1 MRALMLY
8 IAVAVAAPVYGGQV
22 CPFMEGLPVW
32 KFEGYVALPMVL
44 ILGLRQV
51 LQPAYVD
58 SAPLLQRSLRQ
69 FRLDMGLFA
78 LAGMGTSLVLH
89 LVPGLPLWQSGSKL
103 TLAFITGGLF
113 ASLDL
118 ALARE
123 REVIAEAFASPGS
136 MPPPANMFPRS
147 KMFTLVAVSITVL
160 STMVLLLLIL
170 RDLNWLSQQPA
181 GARDFS
187 DATQSVVVEIL
198 LVMGLLLAFSVNL
211 IFSAS
216 RNQRTLFEM
225 ETSVLES
232 VSRGDLSVQ
241 VPVATQ
247 DEMGYIAG
255 VTNTMITSLRDHLRL
270 RRGLEIAA
278 EVQRNFLPESAPE
291 IEGLDMAGV
300 SQFCEETGGDFYDFI
315 PRNGGVLTVVGDV
328 VGHGLE
334 AALLMASTR
343 SSLRQAAETITEP
356 GNILKA
362 VNRQLCRDTR
372 DSGQFV
378 TCVIML
384 LDWEYRRI
392 SWASAGHPPPIRYCR
407 DTNSFA
413 ALRGTDLALGVD
425 ASWEYTTRETEW
437 PNSSESVVLISD
449 GVTEALGEDG
459 MFGNHRLEA
468 SIARHA
474 SASAKDMATGIV
486 DDVLRH
492 AKDGQVDDD
501 MTLVVVTG
509 NQAPFSDLP
518 PADDNLVSVD
528 TSIKQSTR
536 CAGFQ
541 ENPLMGESMRMESYP
556 I

>member
-1 MRALMLY
+1 MRAIMLY
-8 IAVAVAAPVYGGQV
+8 SAVAVATPVYGGQV

-32 KFEGYVALPMVL
+32 EFEGYVALPMLL

-58 SAPLLQRSLRQ
+58 AAPLMQRSLRQ
-69 FRLDMGLFA
+69 FQLDMGLFT
-78 LAGMGTSLVLH
+78 LAGLSASLVLH
-89 LVPGLPLWQSGSKL
+89 LLPGFPLWQVGSKL
-103 TLAFITGGLF
+103 TIAFITGGLF

-123 REVIAEAFASPGS
+123 RKTIDEAIKSPS
-136 MPPPANMFPRS
+136 PMPPPTNMFPRS

-160 STMVLLLLIL
+160 STIVLLLVIL
-170 RDLNWLSQQPA
+170 RDLNWLAQQPA
-181 GARDFS
+181 SARDFS
-187 DATQSVVVEIL
+187 EATRSVVIEIL
-198 LVMGLLLAFSVNL
+198 FVVGLLLVFSVNL
-211 IFSAS
+211 IFSAT
-216 RNQRTLFEM
+216 RNLRTLFEM

-232 VSRGDLSVQ
+232 VSRGDLSAR

-247 DEMGYIAG
+247 DELGYIAG
-255 VTNTMITSLRDHLRL
+255 VTNTMITRLRDHLRL

-315 PRNGGVLTVVGDV
+315 PVNGGMLAVVGDV

-356 GNILKA
+356 GDILKA

-378 TCVIML
+378 TCAIML
-384 LDWEYRRI
+384 LDSENRRFC
-392 SWASAGHPPPIRYCR
+392 WASAGHPAPIRHRR
-407 DTNSFA
+407 DTNAFA
-413 ALRGTDLALGVD
+413 ALSGKDMVLGVE
-425 ASWEYTTRETEW
+425 ASWEYATRETEW
-437 PNSSESVVLISD
+437 PNPCESVVLISD
-449 GVTEALGEDG
+449 GVTEAHGEDG
-459 MFGNHRLEA
+459 MFGITRLEA

-474 SASAKDMATGIV
+474 SASAEVMAKGIV

-509 NQAPFSDLP
+509 
-518 PADDNLVSVD
+518 
-528 TSIKQSTR
+528 I
-536 CAGFQ
+536 
-541 ENPLMGESMRMESYP
+541 
-556 I
+556 